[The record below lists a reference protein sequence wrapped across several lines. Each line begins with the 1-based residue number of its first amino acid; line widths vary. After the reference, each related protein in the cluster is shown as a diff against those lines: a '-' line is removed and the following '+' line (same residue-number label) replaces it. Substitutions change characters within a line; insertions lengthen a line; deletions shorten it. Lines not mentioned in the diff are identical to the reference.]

1 MTTETAAPM
10 PTGRVAVL
18 CGGVGAARFLRGLLE
33 VHDPTAVTGI
43 VNVGDDSIIHGL
55 HVSPDLDTIT
65 YTLAGADNPDT
76 GWGLRGETWQ
86 AMEQLRAHAA
96 ANAIDA
102 AADAAGWF
110 SLGDRDLGT
119 HLYRTSRL
127 AQGAAL
133 SQITAEICRTFDL
146 RLRLVPVTGDPVRT
160 RLRAADGRDL
170 SFQEY
175 FVRERHSVEVASVR
189 FDGADRARPDPAAI
203 DALES
208 AAAVII
214 APSNPIVS
222 IDPVLAVTGVRDL
235 VRSRRDRT
243 VAISPIVGGAA
254 LKGPADRLMR
264 ELGLEP
270 SVVGVARH
278 YAPIASTLVIDPADE
293 ALADRVEA
301 EGIRAV
307 VTPTVMS
314 APGVA
319 SALATTC
326 VGLAEGRA

>member
-1 MTTETAAPM
+1 M
-10 PTGRVAVL
+10 PTPDPAPAAEAVAVL
-18 CGGVGAARFLRGLLE
+18 CGGVGAARFLRGLIE
-33 VHDPTAVTGI
+33 VRDPATVTGI

-96 ANAIDA
+96 ANDIDA
-102 AADAAGWF
+102 EVEAAGWF

-127 AQGAAL
+127 AEGATLA
-133 SQITAEICRTFDL
+133 QVTGEICRTFGL
-146 RLRLVPVTGDPVRT
+146 GLSLVPVTDDPVRT
-160 RLRAADGRDL
+160 RLRTADGRDL

-189 FDGADRARPDPAAI
+189 FDGAASARPGPAAVK
-203 DALES
+203 ALSS
-208 AAAVII
+208 AHAVVI

-222 IDPVLAVTGVRDL
+222 IDPVLAVPGIDEAVRA
-235 VRSRRDRT
+235 RRDRT

-254 LKGPADRLMR
+254 LKGPADRLMD

-270 SVVGVARH
+270 SVVGVARR
-278 YAPIASTLVIDPADE
+278 YAPIASTLIIDPADE
-293 ALADRVEA
+293 SLAARVEA

-307 VTPTVMS
+307 VAPTVMS
-314 APGVA
+314 VPGVA
-319 SALATTC
+319 AALATICIDTATAAT
-326 VGLAEGRA
+326 L